1 MWTHISALTFWKNK
15 TFPKLPFWTLDT
27 RSSRNSD
34 CLGRDSTKLT
44 QLVKMK
50 HQEQKCQKFW
60 WAEKILGVEYRSAFN
75 FGTHRDKCL
84 VGWNCAFLTLREN
97 GPHAFPTTFRD
108 EQETLDALPLIC
120 CRFPRNWHLS
130 KIFTHRSSST
140 QPTDNISVGLFQNG
154 QFSNLYAK
162 DFWNIQLTCNE
173 ALCNFFANRIEKC
186 WI

>member
-1 MWTHISALTFWKNK
+1 MNFRGDFCFFLTTDHRYALASPHWSFLR
-15 TFPKLPFWTLDT
+15 KLGH
-27 RSSRNSD
+27 R
-34 CLGRDSTKLT
+34 
-44 QLVKMK
+44 
-50 HQEQKCQKFW
+50 EQKNQKCR
-60 WAEKILGVEYRSAFN
+60 WAEKILGVEYRSASN

-84 VGWNCAFLTLREN
+84 VGWNCAFLTLRKN
-97 GPHAFPTTFRD
+97 GRHAFPTTFGD
-108 EQETLDALPLIC
+108 KQETLDALPLIC

-140 QPTDNISVGLFQNG
+140 QPTDNISVRLFQNG

-162 DFWNIQLTCNE
+162 DFWNIQLPCHE